1 MSPTATVAQKPTQ
14 PPQNGKARD
23 PWHIEMLPVDAIA
36 PCPFQ
41 PRLLFDTSEMA
52 ELVESVRANG
62 VQQPILVRPR
72 KPDPDENKSAS
83 NGGARYELVAGERR
97 LRASKEAGRKKIP
110 AIVRAEMTDA
120 VAAQIAIA
128 ENVQRSN
135 LSAIEEARGY
145 KQLMLRFRM
154 TEERISKKMGVSV
167 AKIRETMK
175 LLALPEEV
183 QVLLIQRKL
192 TLSHGQAL
200 LPLAAHEQAC
210 ILVAQ
215 HVVAHSVTATSLSQ
229 TPLPNA
235 ADLKRKGLLVEID
248 YKSKFDVRVCA
259 QCPHKAYVRN
269 QGTYGS
275 YCLKPEEWQKKQ
287 EAAIEQQKDE
297 AARAMREAREAA
309 SGEGDVTQ
317 LAPGTYRDL
326 RHVAALPSGCTGN
339 CPCRREVRD
348 PGDPAHTVPVCLD
361 PKRLAELKEEERR
374 AHEEARQKR
383 FTGLWEQAMAVLK
396 GECDQDAPRK
406 MAALL
411 AAPVLRGERV
421 GYGSRENWETLT
433 QSVARELGLHL
444 PWETLFNSHEDGPVL
459 TALQEALAR
468 PDVNGQSPDAP
479 EADGALDTT
488 QLLLLATGLLL
499 ADEARGAI
507 RWGGET
513 PRLAFV
519 LGLEETAQPELD
531 MEDDAEE
538 PQCPDAPEP
547 EGSDNDDPSTCAQPQ
562 AGDERE
568 EEAPTEEPAYDD

>member
-1 MSPTATVAQKPTQ
+1 MSPPVETEQASTQATKT
-14 PPQNGKARD
+14 GKSNV
-23 PWHIEMLPVDAIA
+23 WQVEMLLVDAIA

-41 PRLLFDTSEMA
+41 PRLMFDAAEMA
-52 ELVESVRANG
+52 ELTESVRAHG
-62 VQQPILVRPR
+62 VQQPILVRPH
-72 KPDPDENKSAS
+72 KPTPDEK
-83 NGGARYELVAGERR
+83 GGTPSGAAHYELVAGERR

-145 KQLMLRFRM
+145 RQLMLRFRM

-175 LLALPEEV
+175 QLALPEEV
-183 QVLLIQRKL
+183 QALLIQRKL

-235 ADLKRKGLLVEID
+235 ADLKRKGLLVEVD

-269 QGTYGS
+269 TGTYGS
-275 YCLKPEEWQKKQ
+275 FCLKPEEWHKKQ

-297 AARAMREAREAA
+297 ASRTMQEAREAA
-309 SGEGDVTQ
+309 SGEGDVSQ

-326 RHVAALPSGCTGN
+326 RHAALPSGCTGS
-339 CPCRREVRD
+339 CPCRREARD
-348 PGDPAHTVPVCLD
+348 PHDPAHTVPVCLD

-383 FTGLWEQAMAVLK
+383 FTGMWEQAMASLK
-396 GECDQDAPRK
+396 GECEQGAPRK
-406 MAALL
+406 LAALL

-421 GYGSRENWETLT
+421 SYGSRENWEALT
-433 QSVARELGLHL
+433 QSVARQLGVRL

-459 TALQEALAR
+459 TAIESALAQ
-468 PDVNGQSPDAP
+468 PGENDQSPDAP
-479 EADGALDTT
+479 GTDGALDTT

-519 LGLEETAQPELD
+519 LGMEETAQPELD
-531 MEDDAEE
+531 MMED
-538 PQCPDAPEP
+538 DAPEP
-547 EGSDNDDPSTCAQPQ
+547 EGSANNDLSTSVQPW
-562 AGDERE
+562 AEDEGE
-568 EEAPTEEPAYDD
+568 EEASTEEPDYEN

>member
-1 MSPTATVAQKPTQ
+1 MSPPVEVEQATAPAAK
-14 PPQNGKARD
+14 NSKARD
-23 PWHIEMLPVDAIA
+23 HWQIEMLPVEAIV

-41 PRLLFDTSEMA
+41 PRLLFDSAEMS

-72 KPDPDENKSAS
+72 KPDSDENEGKP
-83 NGGARYELVAGERR
+83 NGAVRYELVAGERR

-183 QVLLIQRKL
+183 QALLIGRKL

-200 LPLAAHEQAC
+200 LPLAPHEQAC

-215 HVVAHSVTATSLSQ
+215 HAVAHGVTATSLAQ

-269 QGTYGS
+269 TGTYGT
-275 YCLKPEEWQKKQ
+275 YCLKPDEWQKKQ

-297 AARAMREAREAA
+297 AARAMHEAREAA
-309 SGEGDVTQ
+309 SGEGDVSR

-326 RHVAALPSGCTGN
+326 RHAALPSGCTGN
-339 CPCRREVRD
+339 CPCHREVRD
-348 PGDPAHTVPVCLD
+348 PSDPAHTVSVCLD

-374 AHEEARQKR
+374 AHEEARQQR
-383 FTGLWEQAMAVLK
+383 FTQLWEQAMASLK
-396 GECDQDAPRK
+396 GECEQGAPRK
-406 MAALL
+406 LAALL

-421 GYGSRENWETLT
+421 GYGSRENWEVLT
-433 QSVARELGLHL
+433 QSVARELGVRL
-444 PWETLFNSHEDGPVL
+444 PWETLFDSHGDGAVL
-459 TALQEALAR
+459 TTLESALAR
-468 PDVNGQSPDAP
+468 PDRDGQSSDAP
-479 EADGALDTT
+479 ELDGALDPTR
-488 QLLLLATGLLL
+488 LLLLATGLLL

-531 MEDDAEE
+531 MEDDAPE
-538 PQCPDAPEP
+538 PQ
-547 EGSDNDDPSTCAQPQ
+547 GSADDVPSTSSQPW
-562 AGDERE
+562 AEDERE
-568 EEAPTEEPAYDD
+568 EEAPTEEPDYEN